1 MESIEIAVIGAGL
14 AGLCAARDLRE
25 LGHQVVVL
33 EARDRVGGRTFSAP
47 FDAAG
52 CTVDLGA
59 EWVAPQHHLAVM
71 SELKRYAIELDAPD
85 AGAATVASD
94 SHDLTPDLQRL
105 LAHCDQLAADIDIH
119 RPDWFSPWLRHDVSL
134 AEFLADFLLDGDA
147 SCFFLAQAFALQGAA
162 PANYSTLNLLHE
174 FAAFGGSSEAFSAA
188 EYRIAGGAQS
198 LADAIAGE
206 TQQTIWLKWPV
217 ESIASTEDGVLITGP
232 AGAVVAKVAIIA
244 LPVNV
249 LRFIELDIPVTEAAL
264 DVIRCGHV
272 GRAAK
277 GWAAA
282 TFETPPESIGWPQ
295 AVEVYARRGARADAV
310 CTFAVADPNHAD
322 ALAASWHALE
332 TRHPNVT
339 VLEATVSHDWV
350 EDPYARGTWL
360 SGAPGQFQGFK
371 DLADTPPPC
380 VFVGGDVS
388 RRWYG
393 WMEGAITSGRDGA
406 VRVHQFLEQG
416 RCLLANG

>member
-1 MESIEIAVIGAGL
+1 METIEIAVIGAGL

-25 LGHQVVVL
+25 LGRQVVVL
-33 EARDRVGGRTFSAP
+33 EARNRVGGRTFSAP

-71 SELKRYAIELDAPD
+71 SELERYAIQLDAPE
-85 AGAATVASD
+85 AGVATD
-94 SHDLTPDLQRL
+94 SHDLTPGLQRL
-105 LAHCDQLAADIDIH
+105 LAQCDQLAADIDIR
-119 RPDWFSPWLRHDVSL
+119 RPDWFSPWLRHDVSV
-134 AEFLADFLLDGDA
+134 AEFLADFSLDGDA
-147 SCFFLAQAFALQGAA
+147 SRFFLAQAFALQGAD
-162 PANYSTLNLLHE
+162 PADYSMLNLLHE
-174 FAAFGGSSEAFSAA
+174 FAAFGGSGAAFAAA

-198 LADAIAGE
+198 LAEAIARE
-206 TQQTIWLKWPV
+206 IEQTIRLEWSI

-232 AGAVVAKVAIIA
+232 AGAVLAKVAIVA

-249 LRFIELDIPVTEAAL
+249 LRFIELDVPVTEAAL

-295 AVEVYARRGARADAV
+295 AVEVYARRGARAGAV

-322 ALAASWHALE
+322 ALSASWHALE
-332 TRHPNVT
+332 TRDPDMT
-339 VLEATVSHDWV
+339 LLEATLSHDWV

-360 SGAPGQFQGFK
+360 SAAPGQFQGFK

-380 VFVGGDVS
+380 VFVGGDIS

-406 VRVHQFLEQG
+406 DRVHQFLEHG

>member
-25 LGHQVVVL
+25 LGHQVVLL
-33 EARDRVGGRTFSAP
+33 EARNRVGGRTFSAP

-71 SELKRYAIELDAPD
+71 SELERYAIQLDAPE
-85 AGAATVASD
+85 AGVATD
-94 SHDLTPDLQRL
+94 SHDLTPGLQRF
-105 LAHCDQLAADIDIH
+105 LAKCDQLAADIDIH
-119 RPDWFSPWLRHDVSL
+119 RPDWFSPWLRHDVSV
-134 AEFLADFLLDGDA
+134 AEFLADFSLDVDA
-147 SCFFLAQAFALQGAA
+147 SRFFLAQAFALQGAD
-162 PANYSTLNLLHE
+162 PADYSMLNLLHE
-174 FAAFGGSSEAFSAA
+174 FAAFGGSGAAFAAA

-198 LADAIAGE
+198 LAEAIARE
-206 TQQTIWLKWPV
+206 IEQTIRLEWSI

-232 AGAVVAKVAIIA
+232 AGAVLAKVAIVA

-249 LRFIELDIPVTEAAL
+249 LRFIELDVPVAEAAL

-406 VRVHQFLEQG
+406 VRVHQFLEHG

>member
-1 MESIEIAVIGAGL
+1 MEAIEVAVIGAGL

-33 EARDRVGGRTFSAP
+33 EARNRVGGRTFSAP

-71 SELKRYAIELDAPD
+71 SELERYAIQLDAPE
-85 AGAATVASD
+85 AGVATD
-94 SHDLTPDLQRL
+94 SHDLTPGLQRF
-105 LAHCDQLAADIDIH
+105 LAKCDQLAADIDIH
-119 RPDWFSPWLRHDVSL
+119 RPDWFSPWLRHDVSV
-134 AEFLADFLLDGDA
+134 AEFLADFSLDGDA
-147 SCFFLAQAFALQGAA
+147 SRFFLAQAFALQGAD
-162 PANYSTLNLLHE
+162 PADYSMLNLLHE
-174 FAAFGGSSEAFSAA
+174 FAAFGGSGAAFSAA

-198 LADAIAGE
+198 LADAIARE
-206 TQQTIWLKWPV
+206 IQQTIRLEWPV
-217 ESIASTEDGVLITGP
+217 KSIASTENGVLITGP
-232 AGAVVAKVAIIA
+232 AGAVQAKVAIVA
-244 LPVNV
+244 VPVNV
-249 LRFIELDIPVTEAAL
+249 LQFIELDVPITEVAL

-282 TFETPPESIGWPQ
+282 TFQDPPESTGWPQ
-295 AVEVYARRGARADAV
+295 AVEVYARRGAKSGAV

-332 TRHPNVT
+332 ARHPNVT

-360 SGAPGQFQGFK
+360 SSAPGQFQGFK
-371 DLADTPPPC
+371 DLADAPPPC
-380 VFVGGDVS
+380 VFIGGDVS

-406 VRVHQFLEQG
+406 DRVHQFLEQG